1 MKKRLL
7 AALLSLSMLA
17 TLIPSAAFAAGGWTY
32 YPNRTWTPPG
42 ESEPYDYHDLL
53 IRDGIYARVEAEE
66 AGSTQLTLGGDAQ
79 KYPWPADVTEFD
91 FNGTIQD
98 TSGTTYTITYI
109 SSYPGR
115 NILTKVT
122 LPDTAT
128 SLGKNMAGT
137 YCVVQEITLPASLE
151 IIEDGALHNCF
162 NLTTVNWN
170 GARPTVLGSEAFAG
184 CTALGSIALPDSV
197 TSMGGSVFSGCA
209 ALTSVTLPSG
219 LSRLSYNTFYG
230 CASLAVVNIPAGV
243 TTIERNVFN
252 GCSALTQ
259 LTLPAGLTYI
269 GSGAFDNCTS
279 LESLTFQGATPPT
292 LEEGYSIPGNFPI
305 FVPEGS
311 LEAYRQ
317 AWPGLAQRIWAI
329 GDTPETY
336 NFSMSASS
344 LSFGEVVGGN
354 LPGAQTITLTNTG
367 SGDLTVTLP
376 QSEKFTITAGQG
388 FGGDTALIQPQGQ
401 ASFTVQPKDLSAE
414 GAVSETI
421 TVTAKPSN
429 TAFADISASFT
440 AGYTVKIPKIT
451 VGGVELGS
459 GTGPV
464 YALTDES
471 GAVTTQGADQNN
483 WNIRWDGADYT
494 LTLKGANLSSQ
505 EKTAITA
512 RESLTLVLEG
522 ENLVSGAKGAVYVE
536 GGLTIQGPGSL
547 KADVEANGIRASG
560 QLRIRDA
567 ALEIDAAQP
576 EGESTILSVAIEAGG
591 MTEISG
597 SSLTLSSQETT
608 ALEVRGPLTVTD
620 STLNAQG
627 NYGLRADSL
636 TVDKASLLELYG
648 RAEPLDANTI
658 TLDGQPFTDP
668 ITQARVRIQDGKL
681 YQEMG
686 SLYVGGVNILA
697 PGAQIPQGVSY
708 DPDTFTLTLSDA
720 RLPMGRV
727 ENLPAELG
735 GAQGCGIYA
744 DGQLT
749 IRLKGSSSITG
760 QGGGILVIGDLTV
773 EGPGSLEVDCRPSE
787 PLPNISAAIMVSD
800 GDFTLE
806 SGSLTL
812 RAADAQAWN
821 FGLYG
826 DEVTIRGGQ
835 LNAYGATAHGIPENM
850 GGISAGI
857 YTGRFVQEGGSV
869 LAQGGDVI
877 GLAQPSAEPDP
888 MKDGGLSAGLGT
900 SNEVTLSGGYLTACS
915 GRLLSGQGST
925 RAWLNENEKDF
936 AIRPGSGEMGLEA
949 GSSPQDAQPVNGS
962 PFGQDTALSYDQ
974 LKDYAYLR
982 SWVVGHAELAL
993 TTDAPADGAV
1003 YGQSVTCTA
1012 AVTSLDPDAP
1022 ALSGQVE
1029 FWLQKGQEAP
1039 ICLGQVALT
1048 EGKAVLSLDRS
1059 LLEAGDYSL
1068 RAEYTD
1074 AVYAAVT
1081 GTSQFQVVPRV
1092 LTWDT
1097 SDLTAAR
1104 SGADAGAEAKI
1115 YGRPILV
1122 GVLEG
1127 DTVNL
1132 TLPASGLI
1140 TQGLADKTQP
1150 GLYTVTA
1157 MPAAEGEGFALDNP
1171 NYTLPQTN
1179 PTFKAQILALVEGG
1193 QVQAPEGSDE
1203 DYKLEVTEGISKVP
1217 EALENDP
1224 ALNTPQKIETR
1235 LKTLLTNTGIAGEN
1249 MAVYDV
1255 KLLVSSDGGSTWKE
1269 ADKDDFPAEGLTLTL
1284 PYPAGTG
1291 KDSHDF
1297 TVIHMFTTADFG
1309 KTPGDT
1315 ETPAVTKTDAGIR
1328 FTVTG
1333 LSPIALGWQPVK
1345 AEPSD
1350 PGDGDTGEGGDSGS
1364 GSSDGSG
1371 SSSGG
1376 SGSSSGNSGSS
1387 GTAQTAATTQTGA
1400 PGTGDPARLGLWF
1413 ALLLAGVGTL
1423 SLTARRR
1430 S

>member
-42 ESEPYDYHDLL
+42 ASEPYDYHDLL
-53 IRDGIYARVEAEE
+53 IRDNTYYLRVEAAE
-66 AGSTQLTLGGDAQ
+66 AGSTQLTMGGTAQ
-79 KYPWPADVTEFD
+79 KYSWPEDVTEFD

-98 TSGTTYTITYI
+98 TSGKTYTITRI
-109 SSYPGR
+109 SGYPGS

-128 SLGKNMAGT
+128 SLGKYMAGT

-305 FVPEGS
+305 YVPEES
-311 LEAYRQ
+311 LAAYRQ

-329 GDTPETY
+329 GSTPETY
-336 NFSMSASS
+336 NFSLSSAS

-376 QSEKFTITAGQG
+376 ASEKFTITAGEG
-388 FGGDTALIQPQGQ
+388 FGGDTAAIQPQGN

-414 GAVSETI
+414 GPVSETI
-421 TVTAKPSN
+421 TVTAKPASEN
-429 TAFADISASFT
+429 FENISSSFT
-440 AGYTVKIPKIT
+440 ASYTVKIPKIR

-471 GAVTTQGADQNN
+471 GAVTTEGADQNN
-483 WNIRWDGADYT
+483 WNIRWEGADYT
-494 LTLKGANLSSQ
+494 LTLKNALLSSQ
-505 EKTAITA
+505 ENAAVFTQ
-512 RESLTLVLEG
+512 ENLTLVLEG
-522 ENLVSGAKGAVYVE
+522 ENRISGVNGAVSV
-536 GGLTIQGPGSL
+536 GGSLTIQGPGSL
-547 KADVEANGIRASG
+547 KADVQANGISASG
-560 QLRIRDA
+560 QLSIRDA
-567 ALEIDAAQP
+567 ALEINAAQP
-576 EGESTILSVAIEAGG
+576 EGESTILSAAIEAGRK
-591 MTEISG
+591 TEISG

-608 ALEVRGPLTVTD
+608 ALEVRDSLTVTD

-627 NYGLRADSL
+627 NYGLAVDSL

-648 RAEPLDANTI
+648 RAEPLDANTV

-686 SLYVGGVNILA
+686 SLYVGGVDILA
-697 PGAQIPQGVSY
+697 PGAQTPQGVSY

-812 RAADAQAWN
+812 RAADGKIRSM
-821 FGLYG
+821 GLSANG
-826 DEVTIRGGQ
+826 VFIRGGS
-835 LNAYGATAHGIPENM
+835 LEAAGANASGTSEIGGDSVGVFGLSLTMEGGTLQARGGDVTGLEQVPSDYDPMKH
-850 GGISAGI
+850 GGISC
-857 YTGRFVQEGGSV
+857 
-869 LAQGGDVI
+869 
-877 GLAQPSAEPDP
+877 
-888 MKDGGLSAGLGT
+888 GLGI
-900 SNEVTLSGGYLTACS
+900 SKGVTLSGGYLTAQS
-915 GRLLSGQGST
+915 GRLLSGLGASQALLS
-925 RAWLNENEKDF
+925 ENEM
-936 AIRPGSGEMGLEA
+936 ALQLQPGSGEMGLEA

-962 PFGQDTALSYDQ
+962 PFGQDASVPYDQ
-974 LKDYAYLR
+974 LKVHTYLR

-1003 YGQSVTCTA
+1003 YGQPVTCTA

-1039 ICLGQVALT
+1039 VSLGQVALT

-1059 LLEAGDYSL
+1059 LLEVGDYSL

-1097 SDLTAAR
+1097 SNLTAAR
-1104 SGADAGAEAKI
+1104 SGADTGAEAKI

-1157 MPAAEGEGFALDNP
+1157 MPAAEGESFALDNP

-1203 DYKLEVTEGISKVP
+1203 DYKLEMTEGISKVP

-1255 KLLVSSDGGSTWKE
+1255 KLLVSSDGGGTWKE
-1269 ADKDDFPAEGLTLTL
+1269 ADKEDFPAEGLTLTL

-1350 PGDGDTGEGGDSGS
+1350 PGDGGSGS

-1371 SSSGG
+1371 SS
-1376 SGSSSGNSGSS
+1376 SGSS
-1387 GTAQTAATTQTGA
+1387 GTAQTAATTQTSA